1 MVPQPLQ
8 IGKDAGLGHLAL
20 EATQGGF
27 DPFVFADGDLGH
39 EMLRSRTQPSTLAT
53 DPHRTA
59 GGEGGAEGGDEGL
72 ERPAA
77 GAASEAWPGA
87 LLAESAGQLSR

>member
-1 MVPQPLQ
+1 
-8 IGKDAGLGHLAL
+8 
-20 EATQGGF
+20 
-27 DPFVFADGDLGH
+27 
-39 EMLRSRTQPSTLAT
+39 MLRRRTQPSTLAT

-59 GGEGGAEGGDEGL
+59 GGVEGGAEGGDEGL
-72 ERPAA
+72 ELPAA